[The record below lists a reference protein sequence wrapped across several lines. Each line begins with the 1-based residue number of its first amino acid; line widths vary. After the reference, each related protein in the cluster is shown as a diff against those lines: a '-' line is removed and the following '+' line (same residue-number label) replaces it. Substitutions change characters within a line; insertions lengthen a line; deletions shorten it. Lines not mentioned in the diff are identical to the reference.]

1 MPRVYVSSTILASGL
16 RGEEFD
22 LDFETAKKLVR
33 VLRLTEGET
42 FVAFDG
48 LGGEWD
54 CALTHIESERKSF
67 KARATVLAARE
78 AKPEGRLQLSV
89 AQAIP
94 KGDKMEF
101 VLQKGTELGVAEF
114 WPFEAERSVP
124 RLLGDEGDGGERAT
138 QRANRWRRIVEA
150 ASAQCGRAQVPIV
163 HAIGDFATAVSY
175 GTAGGRCF
183 LLDEDPQAPSLREV
197 LAATPLFADETPKNG
212 FNDDFIEP
220 LRVMLLIGPEGGWAT
235 REREWAE
242 RYGVESVGLGRL
254 ILRTETAALAVA
266 AILQWQAGDLG

>member
-1 MPRVYVSSTILASGL
+1 MPRLYVASSTLEPGL
-16 RGEEFD
+16 RGDEFD

-33 VLRLTEGET
+33 VLRLTPGET

-48 LGGEWD
+48 LGGEWE
-54 CALTHIESERKSF
+54 CALTHVETERKNF
-67 KARATVLAARE
+67 KARATILAQRE
-78 AKPEGRLQLSV
+78 TKPEGRLQLSI

-124 RLLGDEGDGGERAT
+124 RLLGDIDDGGERAT
-138 QRANRWRRIVEA
+138 QRAARWRRIVEA
-150 ASAQCGRAQVPIV
+150 ACAQCGRAQVPVV

-175 GTAGGRCF
+175 GTQGGRCF
-183 LLDEDPQAPSLREV
+183 MLDEGPSAPSLREA
-197 LAATPLFADETPKNG
+197 LTRAPLFDEDAPSDETV
-212 FNDDFIEP
+212 
-220 LRVMLLIGPEGGWAT
+220 RVMLLIGPEGGWAE

-242 RYGVESVGLGRL
+242 RYGAEPVGLGRL
-254 ILRTETAALAVA
+254 VLRTETAALVAA
-266 AILQWQAGDLG
+266 AILQWETGDLG